1 MDGIKTFYVN
11 ISNNKIIKI
20 EDIIFKNNTGILLF
34 KTTKDIDKEL
44 IKIIKQYGKDLSS
57 LHSFQEIK
65 QSIMNI
71 IKNWYYWYYKKNNKN
86 IDNCLLTKI
95 LSQIDMYKQE
105 DFMFIKL
112 MNEDEYNKLR
122 NVNKTL
128 KQIKKQNR

>member
-65 QSIMNI
+65 SKIMNI
-71 IKNWYYWYYKKNNKN
+71 IKNWYYNKYHKI

-95 LSQIDMYKQE
+95 L
-105 DFMFIKL
+105 
-112 MNEDEYNKLR
+112 N
-122 NVNKTL
+122 
-128 KQIKKQNR
+128 